1 MVDPLV
7 CVTLCRCEP
16 AIPDQG
22 SRLIPFAAPISS
34 RTGSSRLRRGPLTCE
49 AHDGAVLRC
58 GNPVLVPLDPLPLR
72 HHVDRSAL
80 LLQLRTGS
88 VHGRGGRGD
97 QERRDAEARAA
108 RAVVVPL
115 ERGRHVPGRRRHPG
129 AAACQLERSL
139 GAADYH
145 GCGFRHRDA
154 RQCLARDLAQS
165 ENRDRQCG
173 GHRGRRQGES
183 GGGGSRG
190 ARVSGV
196 PHQRRF
202 VFPHAVLHGRGVAF
216 HAPRQQEPRPLGRDP
231 ARDPRVARDQRVGGN
246 DGTDEETDRD
256 GPRRDS
262 DRSGDG
268 TGRLLDRPGRAELA
282 RGLTLAAATSTT
294 LPVGAVAPDFA
305 LPSTAGTDVTLSAF
319 RGRNHVLLAFF
330 PLAFTSTCTAENC
343 AFSED
348 YEAFERAGTIVLPI
362 SVDSVPTLKEYK
374 AKHAM
379 RQDLLSDFKREVS
392 RAYGVLLEDRFFSKR
407 AYFLIDRQG
416 ILRWRHIEA
425 ELGAR
430 RDDVELLRQIAA
442 L

>member
-1 MVDPLV
+1 MVDLLG

-22 SRLIPFAAPISS
+22 SRLIPFGAPISS

-97 QERRDAEARAA
+97 QERRDAEARAT

-129 AAACQLERSL
+129 AAACELERSL
-139 GAADYH
+139 GVDDSH
-145 GCGFRHRDA
+145 GCGVRHRDA

-173 GHRGRRQGES
+173 GHRGAG
-183 GGGGSRG
+183 
-190 ARVSGV
+190 
-196 PHQRRF
+196 
-202 VFPHAVLHGRGVAF
+202 
-216 HAPRQQEPRPLGRDP
+216 
-231 ARDPRVARDQRVGGN
+231 
-246 DGTDEETDRD
+246 
-256 GPRRDS
+256 
-262 DRSGDG
+262 
-268 TGRLLDRPGRAELA
+268 LA
-282 RGLTLAAATSTT
+282 GGLTLAAATSTT

-319 RGRNHVLLAFF
+319 RGRKHVLLAFF

-348 YEAFERAGTIVLPI
+348 YDAFERAGTIVLPI

-392 RAYGVLLEDRFFSKR
+392 RTYRVLLKDRFFSKR
-407 AYFLIDRQG
+407 AYFLIDQQG

-430 RDDVELLRQIAA
+430 RDDAELLRQIAA